1 MFDNK
6 IKTRS
11 VLFTAVIPPIADA
24 IFAVI
29 VISLIWFS
37 IFWFSIFWVLIAIA
51 AIVDAF
57 FAIYSIIQWYYL
69 TKSVSVICDGDG
81 EQPQK
86 NYLLV
91 VLLGWVTFGIYPLY
105 YYYKLQNRIS
115 KNGHRYG
122 VSIQEDG
129 SSFLM
134 WYLIGFLTFGITT
147 IVALILLVESYNKLV
162 EGYLAD
168 ENKGKAFD
176 LPMPKPAGE
185 SHSYI
190 VCIEGAENEPMLGT
204 AIPIKENESIIV
216 GRKAEEAHLVLMD
229 GTISRKHCII
239 RKAPGVGVLVK
250 DVSKNGTFWEN
261 GQRLPYGTYTP
272 VPSGS
277 IIQLSH
283 KTKLR
288 ITDA

>member
-11 VLFTAVIPPIADA
+11 VLFTAAIPPIADA
-24 IFAVI
+24 VFAAI
-29 VISLIWFS
+29 AFSLLWFP
-37 IFWFSIFWVLIAIA
+37 IFWALIAIV
-51 AIVDAF
+51 AIVNAF
-57 FAIYSIIQWYYL
+57 LAIYAIVQWYYL

-81 EQPQK
+81 EQPQM

-115 KNGHRYG
+115 KNGQRYG

-129 SSFLM
+129 ASFLI
-134 WYLIGFLTFGITT
+134 WYLIGFLTLGITK
-147 IVALILLVESYNKLV
+147 IVALILLVKSYNKLV
-162 EGYLAD
+162 TGYLA
-168 ENKGKAFD
+168 E
-176 LPMPKPAGE
+176 E

-190 VCIEGAENEPMLGT
+190 VCIEGAENEPMLGA